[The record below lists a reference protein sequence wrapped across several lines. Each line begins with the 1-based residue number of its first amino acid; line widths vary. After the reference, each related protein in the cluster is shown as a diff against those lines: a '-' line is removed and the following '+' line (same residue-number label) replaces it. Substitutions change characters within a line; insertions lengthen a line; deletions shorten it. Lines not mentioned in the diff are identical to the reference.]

1 MLTFYE
7 GCGINYSHNGMSIF
21 KSSGGVPELFL
32 FSVIK
37 RKTAATCGGLRIRKF
52 SAGPGFFVLKSEE
65 ESFLRR

>member
-1 MLTFYE
+1 
-7 GCGINYSHNGMSIF
+7 MSIF

-32 FSVIK
+32 FFVIK
-37 RKTAATCGGLRIRKF
+37 RKTAAGCGGLRIRKF